1 MVEEHKKKENVHI
14 IKPPLTMHHDLR
26 RLTTIKPS
34 GDFTMLLLTLV
45 TSSGRFTLSGGRT
58 PTSSDALVV
67 GALRIGERG
76 EDVRVPALLV
86 DRNSCLG
93 EEEGGE
99 EVRCCS
105 GHWPLPL
112 EGQQLEPGWHGD
124 RVLLLW

>member
-1 MVEEHKKKENVHI
+1 MDHN
-14 IKPPLTMHHDLR
+14 LR
-26 RLTTIKPS
+26 RLTTIKRS
-34 GDFTMLLLTLV
+34 GDFSMLLLTLV
-45 TSSGRFTLSGGRT
+45 TSSRRFTLSGGRSS
-58 PTSSDALVV
+58 TSSDALVV

-112 EGQQLEPGWHGD
+112 EGQQLEPGWHGA
-124 RVLLLW
+124 VLLLVMGWC